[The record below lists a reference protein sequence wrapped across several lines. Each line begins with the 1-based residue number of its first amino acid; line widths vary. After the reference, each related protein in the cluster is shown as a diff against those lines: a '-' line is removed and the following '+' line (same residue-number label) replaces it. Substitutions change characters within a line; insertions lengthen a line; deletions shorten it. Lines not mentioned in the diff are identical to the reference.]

1 LTKVEQR
8 IIKKYPNRRLYDTEE
23 SKYVTLAHLRQLIQ
37 DGVEFK
43 VTDSQ
48 SGKDITRSILIQIIT
63 EQEAG
68 NEALF
73 STEMLTDLIRFY
85 DETVHD
91 VFQSYLDQS
100 LQAFTEQQQV
110 IQQSM
115 EGLVGARAAK
125 TMSELTERN
134 VELWMDMQKGFLEA
148 AGLATGKSGSRKKPG
163 K

>member
-1 LTKVEQR
+1 
-8 IIKKYPNRRLYDTEE
+8 
-23 SKYVTLAHLRQLIQ
+23 VTLPHLLQLIQ
-37 DGVEFK
+37 DGTEFQ

-85 DETVHD
+85 DDTVHD

-100 LQAFTEQQQV
+100 MRAFTEQQQF

-115 EGLVGARAAK
+115 EDLVGAKAVK
-125 TMSELTERN
+125 TMSDLAERN
-134 VELWMDMQKGFLEA
+134 VELWMDMQKGFLQA
-148 AGLATGKSGSRKKPG
+148 AGLAGGKAGTRKKPRE
-163 K
+163 

>member
-8 IIKKYPNRRLYDTEE
+8 IIKKYPHRRLYDTEL
-23 SKYVTLAHLRQLIQ
+23 SKYVTLAHLRQLIH

-115 EGLVGARAAK
+115 EGLVGAEAVK
-125 TMSELTERN
+125 TMSDLAERN

>member
-1 LTKVEQR
+1 LIGVEPR
-8 IIKKYPNRRLYDTEE
+8 IIKKYPNRRLYDTEL
-23 SKYVTLAHLRQLIQ
+23 SKYVTLAHLRQLIH

-43 VTDSQ
+43 VADSQ

-85 DETVHD
+85 DDTVHD

-100 LQAFTEQQQV
+100 MRAFTEQQQF

-115 EGLVGARAAK
+115 EDLVGAKAVK
-125 TMSELTERN
+125 TMSGLAERN
-134 VELWMDMQKGFLEA
+134 VELWMDMQKGFLQA
-148 AGLATGKSGSRKKPG
+148 AGLATGKTGTKKKP
-163 K
+163 KE

>member
-1 LTKVEQR
+1 MEQR

>member
-1 LTKVEQR
+1 MEPR
-8 IIKKYPNRRLYDTEE
+8 IIKKYPNRRLYDTEL
-23 SKYVTLAHLRQLIQ
+23 SKYVTLAHLRQLIH
-37 DGVEFK
+37 DGTEFK

-73 STEMLTDLIRFY
+73 STEMLTDIIRFY

-100 LQAFTEQQQV
+100 LRAFTEQQQY

-115 EGLVGARAAK
+115 EDLVGTKAVK
-125 TMSELTERN
+125 TMSDLAERN
-134 VELWMDMQKGFLEA
+134 VELWMDMQKGFLQA
-148 AGLATGKSGSRKKPG
+148 AGLATGKADTRKKP
-163 K
+163 KE

>member
-1 LTKVEQR
+1 MEPR
-8 IIKKYPNRRLYDTEE
+8 IIKKYPNRRLYDTEL

-63 EQEAG
+63 EQEGG

-73 STEMLTDLIRFY
+73 STEMLTEIIRFY
-85 DETVHD
+85 DEAVHD

-100 LQAFTEQQQV
+100 LRAFTEQQQL

-115 EGLVGARAAK
+115 EELVGAKAVK
-125 TMSELTERN
+125 TMSDLAQRN
-134 VELWMDMQKGFLEA
+134 VELWMDMQKGFFEA
-148 AGLATGKSGSRKKPG
+148 AGVAGGKGEARKKT
-163 K
+163 KE

>member
-1 LTKVEQR
+1 MAEPR
-8 IIKKYPNRRLYDTEE
+8 IIKKYPNRRLYDTEL

-48 SGKDITRSILIQIIT
+48 SGEDITRNILIQIIT

-73 STEMLTDLIRFY
+73 STEMLTELIRCY

-100 LQAFTEQQQV
+100 LRAFTEQQQF

-115 EGLVGARAAK
+115 EDMVGAKAVNA
-125 TMSELTERN
+125 MSDLAQRN
-134 VELWMDMQKGFLEA
+134 VELWLDMQKEFLEA
-148 AGLATGKSGSRKKPG
+148 AGLATGKQGPGTKKG
-163 K
+163 E